1 MNTSVLPYQLS
12 ISLAWQAERNS
23 HVLILFL
30 GSTSL
35 VRRVALDDTTLWHLI
50 LAAKVFTLCL
60 RRRGLHRNN
69 LTFFFGFLQLDPPE
83 VVTWPSG
90 RSARMDMPRC
100 HNSDLLPYLIS
111 EWTGPISHQFARQ
124 VQHPGTESRRGTGYG
139 WSFDNATYCL

>member
-69 LTFFFGFLQLDPPE
+69 LTFLFGFLQLDPPE
-83 VVTWPSG
+83 VVT
-90 RSARMDMPRC
+90 
-100 HNSDLLPYLIS
+100 
-111 EWTGPISHQFARQ
+111 
-124 VQHPGTESRRGTGYG
+124 
-139 WSFDNATYCL
+139 